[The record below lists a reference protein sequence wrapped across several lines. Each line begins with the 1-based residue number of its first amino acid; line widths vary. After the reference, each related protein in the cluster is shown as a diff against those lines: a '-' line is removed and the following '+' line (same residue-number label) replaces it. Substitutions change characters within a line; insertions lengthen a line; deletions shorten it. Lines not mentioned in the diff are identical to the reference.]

1 VAVELGQVLRQEQ
14 VKAVVVM
21 EVFTVLLALLLRLTQ
36 DQVEAGL
43 LLLLQAVLT
52 LVVTVVL
59 AL

>member
-1 VAVELGQVLRQEQ
+1 VVELELALLEAQ

-21 EVFTVLLALLLRLTQ
+21 AGCTVPLALLLRLTQ

-43 LLLLQAVLT
+43 LLRLQAVLT
-52 LVVTVVL
+52 QVVTVVL

>member
-1 VAVELGQVLRQEQ
+1 MA
-14 VKAVVVM
+14 
-21 EVFTVLLALLLRLTQ
+21 VFTVLLALLLRLTQ

-43 LLLLQAVLT
+43 LLRLQEVLT